1 MRLVL
6 LLLLIS
12 AMEEEEMVVG
22 AVAGLDVEETQE
34 VVGLEEVGLEG
45 DQVEDLDQDPVDM
58 DQDLVAVDSQAVVT
72 VVDMDQDLVDVDH
85 RAVAVLVTVDPY
97 PRYWAL
103 VADLEGGNQ
112 KTTETEDKESFYTQA
127 MIEIW
132 NTICINIWKIVDWVL
147 VL

>member
-12 AMEEEEMVVG
+12 AMEEEEVVVG

-34 VVGLEEVGLEG
+34 VVGLEG
-45 DQVEDLDQDPVDM
+45 DQVEDLAQDLVDM

-85 RAVAVLVTVDPY
+85 QAVEVLVTVDPY
-97 PRYWAL
+97 PSYWAL

-132 NTICINIWKIVDWVL
+132 NTICINIWKVVDWVL